1 MKNNEIIK
9 AELQL
14 TDGGVINLE
23 LYPDV
28 APESVKNFV
37 ALANDGFYDGLI
49 FHRNIPSFMIQGGGF
64 GPGLKQ
70 KKAPKTIRGEFT
82 MNGHKNDL
90 HHAPG
95 VISMA
100 RTNVPD
106 SASSQFFICVADCGF
121 LDGQYAA
128 FGKCADVASIELAK
142 KLSTVPTRTVS
153 PYDDV
158 PVTDVVIKT
167 IKIV

>member
-1 MKNNEIIK
+1 MSNIINAK
-9 AELQL
+9 IHLASGEVM
-14 TDGGVINLE
+14 DIE
-23 LYPDV
+23 LYPDI

-37 ALANDGFYDGLI
+37 ELASGGFYDGLI

-64 GPGLKQ
+64 EPGLKA

-82 MNGHKNDL
+82 MNGHQNDL

-95 VISMA
+95 VLSMA

-128 FGKCADVASIELAK
+128 FGKCTNDASVEMAK
-142 KLSTVPTRTVS
+142 NLSTVPTHSVGY
-153 PYDDV
+153 YDDV
-158 PVTDVVIKT
+158 PTQDVIIKT
-167 IKIV
+167 IEIL

>member
-1 MKNNEIIK
+1 MSNTINAKLHLVSGE
-9 AELQL
+9 
-14 TDGGVINLE
+14 VINLE
-23 LYPDV
+23 LYPDI
-28 APESVKNFV
+28 APRSVENFV
-37 ALANDGFYDGLI
+37 DLATSGFYNGLI

-64 GPGLKQ
+64 EPGLKS
-70 KKAPKTIRGEFT
+70 KHAPKTVRGEFKS
-82 MNGHKNDL
+82 NGHPNNL

-128 FGKCADVASIELAK
+128 FGKCSDDESVETAK
-142 KLSTVPTRTVS
+142 KLSAVPTRSVGH
-153 PYDDV
+153 YDDV

-167 IKIV
+167 IEIL